1 MAKYTHYITV
11 PMTTSVNVIVESDD
25 DVRDVEHAYDMAMKV
40 IEKANTRFELKNKH
54 ESQDL
59 VELGEA
65 IEFHEYLNRGNVCYA
80 SCAEIEWYSEGG
92 EDGNEGGA

>member
-11 PMTTSVNVIVESDD
+11 PMTTSVNVIVESDE
-25 DVRDVEHAYDMAMKV
+25 DVRDFEHAYDLAIRV
-40 IEKANTRFELKNKH
+40 IEKAETRFELKNKS

-65 IEFHEYLNRGNVCYA
+65 IEFHEHLNRGNVCYA
-80 SCAEIEWYSEGG
+80 ACPEIEWYSEGG
-92 EDGNEGGA
+92 EEDDEAV